1 MVWEFWS
8 KQLDEEELVEN
19 GEFRTE
25 CVCGFSYEVCT
36 LLCCCHAAL
45 KEK

>member
-19 GEFRTE
+19 GEFDFAESRA
-25 CVCGFSYEVCT
+25 VCT
-36 LLCCCHAAL
+36 KAVCLYDAVS
-45 KEK
+45 EK